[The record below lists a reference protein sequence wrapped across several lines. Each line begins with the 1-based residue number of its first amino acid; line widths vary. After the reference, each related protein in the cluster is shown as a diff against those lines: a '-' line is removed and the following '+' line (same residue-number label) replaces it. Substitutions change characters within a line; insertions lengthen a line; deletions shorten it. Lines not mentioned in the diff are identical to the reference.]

1 MQTYDVVIIGGGHN
15 GLTCAAYLGM
25 AGLKVKVLERR
36 SMVGGAAVTEEFC
49 PGFRNS
55 IAAYTVSLLNPKI
68 IADLRL
74 FDHGLKIVERRAQNF
89 LPTLDGRYLLAAEGR
104 TKHSIAKFSA
114 SDAER
119 YDAFNQTLDASAD
132 VLRDLVLQAPPNLT
146 NGTKL
151 AALRE
156 ALRAGRIGNRLRRLA
171 TENLRTLLEL
181 LTKSA
186 ADYLDAW
193 FEGELVKAWLGFD
206 AIVGNYASPYT
217 PGTAYVLLH
226 HAFGEVNGKRRLWGH
241 AIGGM
246 GAITQAMAKAASSH
260 GVEIETGAQVREVL
274 IEKERAAGV
283 VIEGGSVIRASA
295 VAANVNPKLLY
306 TALVPPEALDPD
318 FLRRMQG
325 WRCASGTFRMNLA
338 LAKLPSF
345 SALPG
350 C

>member
-55 IAAYTVSLLNPKI
+55 VAAYTVSLLNPKI

-119 YDAFNQTLDASAD
+119 YDAFNQALDASAD
-132 VLRDLVLQAPPNLT
+132 VLRGLVLQAPPNLT
-146 NGTKL
+146 NGTKP

-156 ALRAGRIGNRLRRLA
+156 ALRAGRIGNRLRRLSA
-171 TENLRTLLEL
+171 ENLRALLEL

-246 GAITQAMAKAASSH
+246 GAITQALS
-260 GVEIETGAQVREVL
+260 L
-274 IEKERAAGV
+274 IH
-283 VIEGGSVIRASA
+283 I
-295 VAANVNPKLLY
+295 
-306 TALVPPEALDPD
+306 
-318 FLRRMQG
+318 
-325 WRCASGTFRMNLA
+325 
-338 LAKLPSF
+338 
-345 SALPG
+345 
-350 C
+350 